1 MVLIES
7 PKTLETELHKMSEVQ
22 DGAQEEAQTEDQKAE
37 EATAKAGPKSKV
49 KATGNLIA
57 DVAAEVEGLSK
68 TKALNMAAALSDN
81 IEANYFKLGGVLS
94 VISTNGWFEG
104 YADFDDFV
112 EERYGFKG
120 RKARYLMQI
129 YTDLVTNQIPW
140 EKVAGLGWTK
150 LKDLTPIL
158 TLENLDDWVETATK
172 LTVRELQTLLAGP
185 VKEKSDGKTT
195 DDIQTIKFKLK
206 NDQVETVNHA
216 LAKAKGEVGTE
227 FDNVAIENICALYLS
242 GNAGSLAPTGDI
254 KALIQAAGWQQTLM
268 IFGELF
274 PDIDLEV
281 SLSGTPAAPDAA
293 V

>member
-1 MVLIES
+1 
-7 PKTLETELHKMSEVQ
+7 MSEVQ
-22 DGAQEEAQTEDQKAE
+22 DGAQEEAQTEEQKAE
-37 EATAKAGPKSKV
+37 AKTGPKSKV

-68 TKALNMAAALSDN
+68 TKALNLAAALSDN

-104 YADFDDFV
+104 SASFDEFV
-112 EERYGFKG
+112 EEKYGFKG

-150 LKDLTPIL
+150 LKDLAPIL
-158 TLENLDDWVETATK
+158 NLDNLDEWVDKASK
-172 LTVRELQTLLAGP
+172 LTVAELQAALAGP
-185 VKEKSDGKTT
+185 SKEKVDGKTT

-242 GNAGSLAPTGDI
+242 GNAGSLVPEGDLE
-254 KALIQAAGWQQTLM
+254 ALMQSAGWQQALTT
-268 IFGELF
+268 FGKLF
-274 PDIDLEV
+274 PEIDLEV
-281 SLSGTPAAPDAA
+281 SLPGTPAAPDAA
-293 V
+293 